1 MSPPGHPTPWD
12 ILIVTSIVVSPLE
25 VSWMFSYLS
34 VLRSLSYNQ
43 CRRRGQSVI
52 LIMTTRPFIQSVND
66 QPVMPAP
73 VVAKEELLS
82 SLYHH
87 CHHWCDCY
95 HDHISCAS
103 AIAIAGHGITG
114 CCWKKNR
121 LSNNFV
127 VSFGHLGASFLAWMN
142 IVDHHWHICQCVA
155 SIVVIIRR
163 AHKGTQ
169 QNPQQLGIVVL
180 LTACWCCCC
189 CHVCI
194 TTATTTSTSAII
206 KASCALIMGIFASVY
221 TGSCIGWAITS
232 NLVCVNLETTGA
244 KKGVQHQCV
253 QGIVRVLYIPTISMS
268 GATVCTFRRFRCIFC
283 IKIHVCGENISLA
296 PIDKVIH
303 RRWSWCCCRYCS
315 A

>member
-1 MSPPGHPTPWD
+1 
-12 ILIVTSIVVSPLE
+12 
-25 VSWMFSYLS
+25 
-34 VLRSLSYNQ
+34 
-43 CRRRGQSVI
+43 
-52 LIMTTRPFIQSVND
+52 
-66 QPVMPAP
+66 MPAP

-103 AIAIAGHGITG
+103 AIAIAGRGITG

-180 LTACWCCCC
+180 LTACLCCCC

-194 TTATTTSTSAII
+194 TTATATSTSAII

-232 NLVCVNLETTGA
+232 NLVCVNLETAGA
-244 KKGVQHQCV
+244 KKGFSTNVYKALYAYCTYQRSVCPEQPFVHLGDFVAYSVSKYTFVAKTYHWHQST
-253 QGIVRVLYIPTISMS
+253 R
-268 GATVCTFRRFRCIFC
+268 
-283 IKIHVCGENISLA
+283 
-296 PIDKVIH
+296 
-303 RRWSWCCCRYCS
+303 
-315 A
+315 